1 MYIQKSN
8 CLQNVGY
15 ITMKN
20 IEKWILQKYINKDIY
35 LSDDM
40 DYRKAPQDAY
50 YFHIFSRI
58 THCTLYPFLTL
69 KDTSNA
75 EGGKRK

>member
-1 MYIQKSN
+1 M
-8 CLQNVGY
+8 
-15 ITMKN
+15 TMKN

-35 LSDDM
+35 LSDDI
-40 DYRKAPQDAY
+40 DDREAPQDAY

-69 KDTSNA
+69 KDTNNTEA
-75 EGGKRK
+75 GKRK